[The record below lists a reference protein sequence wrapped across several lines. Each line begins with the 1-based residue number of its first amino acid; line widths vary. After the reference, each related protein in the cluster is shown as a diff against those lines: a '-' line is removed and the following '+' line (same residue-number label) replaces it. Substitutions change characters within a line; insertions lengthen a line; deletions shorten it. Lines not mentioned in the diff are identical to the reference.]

1 MPRTA
6 DEPSFSDFADRRAQG
21 SVPRRTLVSLL
32 DGVSGLGWSVI
43 GFVGGAVFWHFIG
56 FWSFVADVVLAG
68 GPDAQLP
75 SAALQRPDAAFVR
88 VAEAGV
94 PVSNCTAIALDRAT
108 GLSTA
113 SACEGEIR
121 HLRDDAGARED
132 RLAPV
137 RD

>member
-6 DEPSFSDFADRRAQG
+6 DERSFSDFARQPAQRR
-21 SVPRRTLVSLL
+21 SLVSLL
-32 DGVSGLGWSVI
+32 DGISGLGWSVV

-75 SAALQRPDAAFVR
+75 SAAVQRPAAAYVR
-88 VAEAGV
+88 VAEAGAAI
-94 PVSNCTAIALDRAT
+94 PNCTAIALDRAT
-108 GLSTA
+108 GLSMA
-113 SACEGEIR
+113 SACDGEAR
-121 HLRDDAGARED
+121 HLRDDASARED
-132 RLAPV
+132 RLAAG